1 MKLKNG
7 FGLSPLLVL
16 FILSTYGISSSGESY
31 KGVPLFGEIVTQE
44 ELGNSDDP
52 TIIRQR
58 TANVNFKSL
67 LNENITPETALNAA
81 DSIILNLFEDVRLTA
96 VLDRLDATLPEFY
109 SWIGHI
115 AGVAQSKVILVVG
128 NGLIKGSVTM
138 PDAFYKISHVGNDTH
153 VIYEIDQSRF
163 PPESDSIPINSE
175 EKVIA
180 FDAISADSAS
190 TIDVMF
196 FYTTAARE
204 AAAPNDKKDD
214 ESYIRA
220 EIIEAL
226 QDTNEGY
233 LNSGVSHSIELIPF
247 ENYTPE
253 IVEDESN
260 FDWVDTL
267 VGLRRPVDAYAD
279 HVHTLRDQHSADI
292 VVLIAEGDGLSC
304 GASYSMENL
313 SSEFE
318 KYAFSVVSRRCATIS
333 HSLGHELGHVMGS
346 QHDHA
351 TAEKNDEVGVFDYS
365 YGYQAP
371 DQSFRTIMAYDC
383 PDGCRRVNY
392 WSNPDNE
399 AYNGQPMGEAN
410 IADNTSS
417 LNNTAFT
424 VANFRISEQPDKT
437 ISGRVT
443 DASAAGIQGVTIT
456 FSNGGGTTTTNSNG
470 NYSRSVTYGW
480 SGSATPAK
488 SGYNFDP
495 TSIPYANVTSNTSGQ
510 NFSGT
515 LQTRSISGRVTDASA
530 AGIQGVTITFSN
542 GGGTTTTNSN
552 GNYSRSVTYGWSG
565 SATPAKSGYNFDPTS
580 IPYANVTSNTSG
592 QNFSGTLQ
600 TRSIS
605 GRVTDASAA
614 GIQGVTITFSDGG
627 GTTTTNSN
635 GNYSRSVTYGWSG
648 SATPAKS
655 GYNFDPTSIPY
666 ANVTSNTSGQN
677 FSGTLQ
683 TRSIS
688 GRVTDASAAGIQGVT
703 ITFSDGGGTTTTNSN
718 GNYSRSVTYG
728 WSGSATPAKSG
739 YNFDPTSIPY
749 ANVTS
754 NQSGK
759 DFTGTAAGGSDPG
772 SNSGDSEEEEESSDP
787 DGNNSGTPDS
797 QENNVVTVST
807 FDNQHQVTLATP
819 AGTIISDYRAS
830 DKPDSENSPDSIDFS
845 YGFFEFTV
853 DGVEP
858 GGATTVTLQFPA
870 GTSFDTYYKYGPTPD
885 KTSNHWYEFKY
896 DGQTGAEIN
905 GNQIILHFVDGQ
917 RGDDDLVANGVVTD
931 IGGPGVSAT
940 VVPSGD
946 ESQAADSSASGGSG
960 GGGCFI
966 GSIAS
971 GGLFG
976 GSF

>member
-7 FGLSPLLVL
+7 YVPSLLLVL
-16 FILSTYGISSSGESY
+16 FILATYGISSSGESN
-31 KGVPLFGEIVTQE
+31 KGVPLFSEIITQA
-44 ELGNSDDP
+44 ELGNIDDP
-52 TIIRQR
+52 TVIRQR

-67 LNENITPETALNAA
+67 LNENIPPETALNAA

-115 AGVAQSKVILVVG
+115 AGMAQSKVILVVG
-128 NGLIKGSVTM
+128 DELIKGSVTM
-138 PDAFYKISHVGNDTH
+138 PDAFYKISHIGNDTH
-153 VIYEIDQSRF
+153 VIYEIDQTRF
-163 PPESDSIPINSE
+163 PPESDSIPVNSE
-175 EKVIA
+175 KKAIA

-196 FYTTAARE
+196 FYTTAAK
-204 AAAPNDKKDD
+204 NDAGGK
-214 ESYIRA
+214 ESIQA

-233 LNSGVSHSIELIPF
+233 LDSGVSHSIELIPF

-253 IVEDESN
+253 IVDDESN

-292 VVLIAEGDGLSC
+292 VVLIVEGDNLSC
-304 GASYSMENL
+304 GASYYMANL
-313 SSEFE
+313 SSAFE
-318 KYAFSVVSRRCATIS
+318 AYAFSVVSRRCATIR

-383 PDGCRRVNY
+383 PDGCTRVNY
-392 WSNPDNE
+392 WSNPDSE
-399 AYNGQPMGEAN
+399 AYYGEPMGETN
-410 IADNTSS
+410 VADNTRS
-417 LNNTAFT
+417 LNDTAYT

-443 DASAAGIQGVTIT
+443 DTAGAGIQGVTIS
-456 FSNGGGTTTTNSNG
+456 FSNGGGTTTTSSNG

-480 SGSATPAK
+480 SGSATPSK

-495 TSIPYANVTSNTSGQ
+495 PSTPYS
-510 NFSGT
+510 
-515 LQTRSISGRVTDASA
+515 
-530 AGIQGVTITFSN
+530 
-542 GGGTTTTNSN
+542 
-552 GNYSRSVTYGWSG
+552 
-565 SATPAKSGYNFDPTS
+565 
-580 IPYANVTSNTSG
+580 
-592 QNFSGTLQ
+592 
-600 TRSIS
+600 
-605 GRVTDASAA
+605 
-614 GIQGVTITFSDGG
+614 
-627 GTTTTNSN
+627 
-635 GNYSRSVTYGWSG
+635 
-648 SATPAKS
+648 
-655 GYNFDPTSIPY
+655 
-666 ANVTSNTSGQN
+666 
-677 FSGTLQ
+677 
-683 TRSIS
+683 
-688 GRVTDASAAGIQGVT
+688 
-703 ITFSDGGGTTTTNSN
+703 
-718 GNYSRSVTYG
+718 
-728 WSGSATPAKSG
+728 
-739 YNFDPTSIPY
+739 
-749 ANVTS
+749 NVTS

-759 DFTGTAAGGSDPG
+759 NFTGTAAGGSDPG
-772 SNSGDSEEEEESSDP
+772 SNNDDSEEADEPSDP
-787 DGNNSGTPDS
+787 DGSNGGTPDS
-797 QENNVVTVST
+797 PQNNAVSLST
-807 FDNQHQVTLATP
+807 FNNQHQVTLETP
-819 AGTIISDYRAS
+819 DGINILDYRAM
-830 DKPDSENSPDSIDFS
+830 DNPDSENSPDSVEFS

-853 DGVEP
+853 EGVEP

-870 GTSFDTYYKYGPTPD
+870 GASYDTYYKYGPTRD
-885 KTSNHWYEFKY
+885 NTSNHWYEFKY

-905 GNQIILHFVDGQ
+905 GSQIILHFVDGQ

-940 VVPSGD
+940 VTPSGD
-946 ESQAADSSASGGSG
+946 ESPDAESSGSGGG

-966 GSIAS
+966 GSINF
-971 GGLFG
+971 GGWFG

>member
-7 FGLSPLLVL
+7 YGPSLLLVL
-16 FILSTYGISSSGESY
+16 FILATYGISSSGESN
-31 KGVPLFGEIVTQE
+31 KGVPLFSEIITQA
-44 ELGNSDDP
+44 ELGNVDDP
-52 TIIRQR
+52 TVIRQR

-67 LNENITPETALNAA
+67 LNENIPPETALNAA

-115 AGVAQSKVILVVG
+115 AGMAQSKVILVVG
-128 NGLIKGSVTM
+128 DGLIKGSVTM
-138 PDAFYKISHVGNDTH
+138 PDAFYKISHIGNDTH
-153 VIYEIDQSRF
+153 VIYEIDQTRF
-163 PPESDSIPINSE
+163 PPESDPIPVNSE
-175 EKVIA
+175 KKAIA

-196 FYTTAARE
+196 FYTTAAKND
-204 AAAPNDKKDD
+204 AAGK
-214 ESYIRA
+214 ESIQA

-233 LNSGVSHSIELIPF
+233 LDSGVSHSIELIPF

-253 IVEDESN
+253 IVDDESN

-292 VVLIAEGDGLSC
+292 VVLIVEGDNLFC
-304 GASYSMENL
+304 GASYSMANL
-313 SSEFE
+313 SSAFE
-318 KYAFSVVSRRCATIS
+318 AYAFSVVSRRCATIR

-351 TAEKNDEVGVFDYS
+351 TAENNDEVGVFDYS

-383 PDGCRRVNY
+383 PDGCTRVNY

-399 AYNGQPMGEAN
+399 AYNGEPMGETN
-410 IADNTSS
+410 VADNTRS
-417 LNNTAFT
+417 LNDTAYT
-424 VANFRISEQPDKT
+424 VANFRISEQLDKT

-443 DASAAGIQGVTIT
+443 DTAGAGIQGVTIT
-456 FSNGGGTTTTNSNG
+456 FSNGGGTTTTSSNG

-480 SGSATPAK
+480 SGSATPSK
-488 SGYNFDP
+488 SGYNFNP
-495 TSIPYANVTSNTSGQ
+495 PSTPYSNVTSNQSGK
-510 NFSGT
+510 NFTGT
-515 LQTRSISGRVTDASA
+515 LQTRSISGRVTDTAG

-542 GGGTTTTNSN
+542 GGGTTTTSSN

-565 SATPAKSGYNFDPTS
+565 SATPSKSGYNFNPQST
-580 IPYANVTSNTSG
+580 PYS
-592 QNFSGTLQ
+592 
-600 TRSIS
+600 
-605 GRVTDASAA
+605 
-614 GIQGVTITFSDGG
+614 
-627 GTTTTNSN
+627 
-635 GNYSRSVTYGWSG
+635 
-648 SATPAKS
+648 
-655 GYNFDPTSIPY
+655 
-666 ANVTSNTSGQN
+666 
-677 FSGTLQ
+677 
-683 TRSIS
+683 
-688 GRVTDASAAGIQGVT
+688 
-703 ITFSDGGGTTTTNSN
+703 
-718 GNYSRSVTYG
+718 
-728 WSGSATPAKSG
+728 
-739 YNFDPTSIPY
+739 
-749 ANVTS
+749 NVTS

-759 DFTGTAAGGSDPG
+759 NFTGTAAGGSDPG
-772 SNSGDSEEEEESSDP
+772 SNG
-787 DGNNSGTPDS
+787 GTPDS
-797 QENNVVTVST
+797 PQNNAVSLST
-807 FDNQHQVTLATP
+807 FDNQHQVTLETP
-819 AGTIISDYRAS
+819 DGINILDYRAM
-830 DKPDSENSPDSIDFS
+830 DNPDSENSPDSVEFS

-853 DGVEP
+853 EGVEP

-870 GTSFDTYYKYGPTPD
+870 GASYDTYYKYGPTRD
-885 KTSNHWYEFKY
+885 NTSNYWYEFKY

-905 GNQIILHFVDGQ
+905 GSQIILHFVDGQ

-940 VVPSGD
+940 VTPSGD
-946 ESQAADSSASGGSG
+946 ESPDAESSGSGGG

-966 GSIAS
+966 GSIS
-971 GGLFG
+971 YGGWFG